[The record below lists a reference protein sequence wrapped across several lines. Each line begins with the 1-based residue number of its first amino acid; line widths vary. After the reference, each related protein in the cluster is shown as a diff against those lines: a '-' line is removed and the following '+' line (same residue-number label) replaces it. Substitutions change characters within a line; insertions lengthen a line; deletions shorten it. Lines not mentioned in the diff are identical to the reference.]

1 MKKSIVACISFILL
15 IFIMILS
22 ICLFMPDTLENDSD
36 KIHIVATLFPQYDL
50 ATQVAGDKAVVKLLV
65 EPGIETHT
73 YEPTAR
79 DMMTIM
85 NNTDIFLYTGL
96 ELEPWTENIVEN
108 LNNVEATDESE
119 VENTLIVN
127 VAEKVDLIKQEEF
140 EENHINPEIDHRNS
154 NNHDDSHEGHNHDEH
169 LYDAHIWQNP
179 KNAEKMLDAI
189 LEALIEVDPVNRNYY
204 ETNAAKYR
212 DEIRKLDTD
221 LQELVNNAEKKEIAI
236 GGEFA
241 YAYLIEEYDLKF
253 VSVYSN
259 CGHGEDPSIT
269 KVKSVIDYTFPKN
282 IKVSGDYEEV
292 LKYIDLVI
300 LDIKHTEPLG
310 YKELTNLEISE
321 VEQFIKELNKSN
333 KPVWIRQVIVPGI
346 NDTEEYILELKKYI
360 SKINNIEKIELLPY
374 HTLGKEKYQK
384 LNIKYRLEETIDM
397 DKDRCKELEKTLNK

>member
-50 ATQVAGDKAVVKLLV
+50 ATQVAGDKAIVKLLV

-85 NNTDIFLYTGL
+85 NNTDIFLYTGI

-119 VENTLIVN
+119 VEKALIVN

-204 ETNAAKYR
+204 EANATKYR

-241 YAYLIEEYDLKF
+241 YAYLIEEYDLHF
-253 VSVYSN
+253 VSVYTN
-259 CGHGEDPSIT
+259 CGHGEDPNIT
-269 KVKSVIDYTFPKN
+269 KVKSIIDYINKNDIPVVYYEELSEGTVAKMIAEETNAEALVLYSIHNGVPNEDTYVSLFRKN
-282 IKVSGDYEEV
+282 IE
-292 LKYIDLVI
+292 
-300 LDIKHTEPLG
+300 
-310 YKELTNLEISE
+310 NLE
-321 VEQFIKELNKSN
+321 K
-333 KPVWIRQVIVPGI
+333 G
-346 NDTEEYILELKKYI
+346 LK
-360 SKINNIEKIELLPY
+360 
-374 HTLGKEKYQK
+374 
-384 LNIKYRLEETIDM
+384 
-397 DKDRCKELEKTLNK
+397 